1 MHAMFARHVSPLP
14 LLVPRPPPRSP
25 VLHMVKRARSV
36 SSTASM
42 HEAMKKT
49 RTDVKVLP
57 NKIATAKNAAKVDA
71 HPPLLQLLE
80 AVRDNAMNKNVVK
93 GDCVV
98 YWMRMEDLRSAS
110 PSYRW
115 LGTGSLMHRAVRDNR
130 ALAQASAQ
138 AQLSGVPLVVL
149 HVLSPQDYTAHD
161 RSARRIDFTL
171 RNLQVIRTE
180 LAKLDIPLYTVSH
193 TPRNNIP
200 AFVVELLQKWNVS
213 HLFANIEYEVDELR
227 RDLAVCKLA
236 TERTKVACTFVHDK
250 CIVAPGDVRTK
261 EGRGYTVYSPF
272 LRTWAP
278 LLDKTA
284 SNHLQEAESPTPN
297 ASSIRSHP
305 VFGALFNVVVPD
317 SVEGFSLEPEE
328 RERISTCWHAGED
341 AAHEMLRQFLY
352 TASRSS
358 HLGAVDPLEDANE
371 AVKDPGKHGRLG
383 KYKDQRDRLDSDT
396 TSRLS
401 PYLAA
406 GVISAR
412 ACVREALVATGK
424 KKVDTSRDTGV
435 GRWIQELAWRDFYTH
450 IIALFPRVSMGRPF
464 QEKYADVRWETSE
477 EHLQAWKDGRT
488 GVPIVDA
495 AMRQANEMGWMHNRG
510 RMIAAMYLVKDLM
523 IDWRLGEKYFM
534 ETLIDGDLASNNGG
548 WQWSASTGV
557 DPAPYFRIFNPYT
570 QSQKGDPGGEYI
582 RTFVPELAKVRGPEV
597 HNPPPALADKLGY
610 PRPLVDHKEAR
621 ERAIRR
627 YKNIGSK

>member
-1 MHAMFARHVSPLP
+1 MND
-14 LLVPRPPPRSP
+14 
-25 VLHMVKRARSV
+25 
-36 SSTASM
+36 
-42 HEAMKKT
+42 AMKKT
-49 RTDVKVLP
+49 RRDVKFLP
-57 NKIATAKNAAKVDA
+57 NKIATAENAASADA
-71 HPPLLQLLE
+71 HPPLMQLLD
-80 AVRDNAMNKNVVK
+80 AVRDNAMSQDVAK
-93 GDCVV
+93 GKCVV
-98 YWMRMEDLRSAS
+98 YWMRMEDLRI
-110 PSYRW
+110 
-115 LGTGSLMHRAVRDNR
+115 HDNR
-130 ALAQASAQ
+130 AIAQASAQ
-138 AQLSGVPLVVL
+138 AQHDGVHLIVL
-149 HVLSPQDYTAHD
+149 HVLSPQDYIAHD

-171 RNLQVIRTE
+171 RNLHVIRTE
-180 LAKLDIPLYTVSH
+180 LAKLNIPLYTVTH
-193 TPRNNIP
+193 KPRTKIP
-200 AFVVELLQKWNVS
+200 AFVVDLLEKWKAS
-213 HLFANIEYEVDELR
+213 HLFVNIEYEVDELR

-236 TERTKVACTFVHDK
+236 NERGKIACNFVHDK

-272 LRTWAP
+272 LRSWAP
-278 LLDKTA
+278 LLEKTA
-284 SNHLQEAESPTPN
+284 SNHLQEAESPTAN
-297 ASSIRSHP
+297 ASSIRSDP
-305 VFGALFNVVVPD
+305 VLGPLFDVEVPD
-317 SVEGFSLEPEE
+317 NVEGFALDPEE
-328 RERISTCWHAGED
+328 RKRISTCWHAGED
-341 AAHEMLRQFLY
+341 AAHEMLRRFLY
-352 TASRSS
+352 TAAQSSR
-358 HLGAVDPLEDANE
+358 LGAVDPLDDANKD
-371 AVKDPGKHGRLG
+371 VKDPGKQSRLG
-383 KYKDQRDRLDSDT
+383 KYKDQRDRIDSDT

-412 ACVREALVATGK
+412 TCVREALKATGK

-435 GRWIQELAWRDFYTH
+435 GRWIQEIAWRDFYTH
-450 IIALFPRVSMGRPF
+450 IVALFPRVSMGRPF

-495 AMRQANEMGWMHNRG
+495 AMRQAKEMGWMHNRG
-510 RMIAAMYLVKDLM
+510 RMTAAMYLVKDLM

-570 QSQKGDPGGEYI
+570 QSQKTDPGGEYI
-582 RTFVPELAKVRGPEV
+582 RTFVHELAKVRGPEI